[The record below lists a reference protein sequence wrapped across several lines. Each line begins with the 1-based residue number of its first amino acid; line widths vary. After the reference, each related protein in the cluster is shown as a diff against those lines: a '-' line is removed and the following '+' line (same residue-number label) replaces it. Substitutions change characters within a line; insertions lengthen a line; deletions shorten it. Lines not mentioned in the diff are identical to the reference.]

1 MEQRISIITLGV
13 ASVPASRAF
22 YERLGWKASG
32 AGGDA
37 IAFFQTGGSILALYG
52 RADLIKDVRVSPE
65 PIGNGSVSLAVNVR
79 RREEVD
85 AVLAEAVRAGARL
98 LKPAQ
103 ETFWGGYHG
112 YFADPDGHPWEIA
125 WNPSFAIREDGSIVL
140 PA

>member
-22 YERLGWKASG
+22 YERLGWKASSE
-32 AGGDA
+32 GGDA
-37 IAFFQTGGSILALYG
+37 IAFFQIGGSILALYG
-52 RADLIKDVRVSPE
+52 RADLIKDACVSPE

-79 RREEVD
+79 RREDVD

-125 WNPSFAIREDGSIVL
+125 WNPSFAIRDDGTIVL
-140 PA
+140 PP